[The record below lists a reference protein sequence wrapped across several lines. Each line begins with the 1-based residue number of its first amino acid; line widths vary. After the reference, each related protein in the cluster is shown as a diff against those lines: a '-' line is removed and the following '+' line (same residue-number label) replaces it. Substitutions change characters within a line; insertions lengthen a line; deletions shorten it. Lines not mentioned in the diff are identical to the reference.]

1 MNQKPSSNRPQG
13 ARNAGPSLFVT
24 VKENLTTRQAA
35 ELYGLA
41 PDRKGMV
48 CCPFHADKHPSMKV
62 DARFHCFGCGAD
74 GDVIDFAARLHGL
87 RPYDAARKLAED
99 ANLSVSHN
107 QLERQR
113 NAHNHNGTPE
123 PPLPGE
129 VALRSNDGEV
139 VQRSTSGRRS
149 SSNLSVSHSLDS
161 HSPFGT
167 FVPPPPTGGVFPSRG
182 ALGKEG
188 SSLTPISTVLPRCVP
203 AVLPV
208 YQYKQLLERW
218 QREYAPKSPEEL
230 LDLRYCEAL
239 HKLPYLIQLTGQLSR
254 LSTAGIRRW
263 ILNNRAELDEME
275 RRVAAA
281 RGGDAQ

>member
-99 ANLSVSHN
+99 A
-107 QLERQR
+107 
-113 NAHNHNGTPE
+113 
-123 PPLPGE
+123 
-129 VALRSNDGEV
+129 
-139 VQRSTSGRRS
+139 
-149 SSNLSVSHSLDS
+149 NLSVSHSLDS